1 VYEAAAEVLTEIR
14 KAKALAKVSLKVP
27 ARRVTIH
34 ATAERLA
41 QLEQAIDDVR
51 EAGGIQAL
59 DLLEAGETSI
69 DVELADPAA

>member
-1 VYEAAAEVLTEIR
+1 
-14 KAKALAKVSLKVP
+14 
-27 ARRVTIH
+27 
-34 ATAERLA
+34 
-41 QLEQAIDDVR
+41 VR